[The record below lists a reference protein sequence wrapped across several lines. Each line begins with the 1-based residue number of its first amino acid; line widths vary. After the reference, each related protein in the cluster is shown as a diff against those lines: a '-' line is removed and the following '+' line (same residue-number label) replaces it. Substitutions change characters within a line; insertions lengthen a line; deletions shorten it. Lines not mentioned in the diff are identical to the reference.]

1 MALTLAIDCGGS
13 GIKGSVVTPE
23 GELLVKKMR
32 IETTYPFT
40 PEKLLATAEQ
50 IAAAMP
56 KADRVTV
63 GLPGM
68 VRNGVVIN
76 TPHYIT
82 KNGPFTEVDPDAQK
96 AWDHCHLQDMVAQRL
111 GLPALVLNDAD
122 VQGFGVIKGDGLE
135 FVITLGTGFGTAYY
149 LDGQVGMHLE
159 MSQMQFRK
167 DTNFDQYVG
176 DLTLREIGKEQW
188 SERVLKAIAAWREVF
203 MWDHCYLGGGNT
215 RHLVAELPA
224 DVTRVPNV
232 AGIIGGA
239 RAWELMAKK

>member
-23 GELLVKKMR
+23 GELLAKKVR

-40 PEKLLATAEQ
+40 PSKLLDTVEQ
-50 IAAAMP
+50 IAAQMP
-56 KADRVTV
+56 KADRITV

-68 VRNGVVIN
+68 VRNGVVI
-76 TPHYIT
+76 TSAPYIT
-82 KNGPFTEVDPDAQK
+82 KSGRFSEIDPQAQQ
-96 AWDHCHLQDMVAQRL
+96 AWTRCPLQAMVGERF
-111 GLPALVLNDAD
+111 GLPALVMNDAD
-122 VQGFGVIKGDGLE
+122 VQGFGVIEGKGLE

-149 LDGQVGMHLE
+149 VDGQVGLHME

-176 DLTLREIGKEQW
+176 EAALELIGKNRW
-188 SERVLKAIAAWREVF
+188 TGRVLRAIDAWRDVF
-203 MWDHCYLGGGNT
+203 MWDRCYLGGGNT
-215 RHLVAELPA
+215 RHLVDPMPS
-224 DVTRVPNV
+224 DVTIVPNV

-239 RAWELMAKK
+239 KAWEFLKK